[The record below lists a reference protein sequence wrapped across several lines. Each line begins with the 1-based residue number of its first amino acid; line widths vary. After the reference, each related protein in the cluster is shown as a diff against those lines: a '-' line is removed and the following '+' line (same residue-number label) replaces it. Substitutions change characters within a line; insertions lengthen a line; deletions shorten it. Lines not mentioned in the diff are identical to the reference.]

1 LFAKST
7 VIIRQRSFAFYGP
20 IYTLVTEQVR
30 TVAENLSFWTV
41 MNTTLGVSAIQEP
54 YTNVTT

>member
-1 LFAKST
+1 MDPKS
-7 VIIRQRSFAFYGP
+7 
-20 IYTLVTEQVR
+20 VTEEVR

-41 MNTTLGVSAIQEP
+41 GLMNTIHDVSAIQEP

>member
-1 LFAKST
+1 MPKVQPLDSEVLHSMDQYSA
-7 VIIRQRSFAFYGP
+7 
-20 IYTLVTEQVR
+20 TEQVR

-41 MNTTLGVSAIQEP
+41 INTTLGVSAIQQP